1 MYRYLCRIFL
11 RLFPRADCFHCLS
24 VFWWSNS
31 FASENY
37 HALQICPNGQKFS
50 FSQCFQW
57 DVWRFFA
64 LWRRKTMK
72 FRQWMGRLVSAK
84 SYGPGVLEFEGGCS
98 KAECLRS
105 CWTRNSSCCIH
116 LTRWWVDL
124 ESDIAWISI
133 WSQQIAHFL
142 VHFKGTEFRSFL
154 RWIFPLI
161 LLIRR
166 PVRCLR
172 RGRCSLLLQWET
184 KGGRNKCEKQP
195 SWIQKNGWQILPKC
209 FSLFPYISITVSIIW
224 TWRCL
229 NSHLPGEQE
238 PFLGRIPHRRSG
250 GPGFLPAGG
259 PLSGTKW
266 WKMPAVVALDFAF
279 PRQVL
284 ASMVNAPSSP
294 LRRRPSN
301 STCSRSKLVF
311 FNFVLK
317 YLKIFCKLS
326 SSKAQ
331 RWALGPAI
339 WLQFQ
344 GAECQEHGEISL
356 DEWLRMFH
364 AASMKKKLKDLSRCS
379 HVSKRATYQN
389 AKTRSINCD
398 FANITKKRY
407 GSI

>member
-11 RLFPRADCFHCLS
+11 RLFPRADCCHCLS

-31 FASENY
+31 FASESY
-37 HALQICPNGQKFS
+37 HSLQICPNGQKFC

-57 DVWRFFA
+57 DDFFA

-116 LTRWWVDL
+116 LTRRWGDL

-224 TWRCL
+224 TWGCLKFPPARTARTISWQHTSPEIWRSWIFACRWTTQHFALAQNGGRCL
-229 NSHLPGEQE
+229 EDAGFWMVSQASAGKHGQRSFIAIAQE
-238 PFLGRIPHRRSG
+238 TIE
-250 GPGFLPAGG
+250 
-259 PLSGTKW
+259 
-266 WKMPAVVALDFAF
+266 
-279 PRQVL
+279 
-284 ASMVNAPSSP
+284 
-294 LRRRPSN
+294 
-301 STCSRSKLVF
+301 
-311 FNFVLK
+311 FNLQSFKV
-317 YLKIFCKLS
+317 
-326 SSKAQ
+326 
-331 RWALGPAI
+331 GV
-339 WLQFQ
+339 LQFRL
-344 GAECQEHGEISL
+344 EIS
-356 DEWLRMFH
+356 
-364 AASMKKKLKDLSRCS
+364 
-379 HVSKRATYQN
+379 
-389 AKTRSINCD
+389 
-398 FANITKKRY
+398 
-407 GSI
+407 